1 MRAAVVAAESVEIK
15 QVAEPA
21 VKSHEILVQ
30 VRATSLNRADLLV
43 ASGHTHGPLG
53 GVGARIGLECAGD
66 VVAVGNDVKSVA
78 IGDRVM
84 GAALGSHAER
94 VVMHSNRAHRIAD
107 RKMTYEQAACLPIAL
122 QTMHNAIITAG
133 RLKKGESLLI
143 QGASSGVGL
152 MAMEIGKLMGASIVM
167 GTSTRAERR
176 ARLKEFGCD
185 VALDLTDPN
194 WPSEV
199 KKATS
204 GKGVDLI
211 IDQVSGSA
219 MN

>member
-43 ASGHTHGPLG
+43 ASGHRHGPLG

-107 RKMTYEQAACLPIAL
+107 TKMTYEQAACLPIAL

-185 VALDLTDPN
+185 VALDSTDPN

-211 IDQVSGSA
+211 I
-219 MN
+219 